1 MDITSDNQNPCQL
14 LKALIDSFKEPII
27 VFDNFGHS
35 VTNEGADDLKKMGF
49 DVDGYS
55 KKTKAN
61 SIETVTHLGVKY
73 KIEKK
78 DINHGTNCCLC
89 KIIPLDDTIARL
101 TESSKKLKKAL
112 NNL

>member
-1 MDITSDNQNPCQL
+1 MDITSDNQTPCKL
-14 LKALIDSFKEPII
+14 LKALIDSFKEPMLVI
-27 VFDNFGHS
+27 DKFGHS
-35 VTNEGADDLKKMGF
+35 VLNEGANDLQRIGF
-49 DVDGYS
+49 DVDGHS
-55 KKTKAN
+55 KKIKIN